1 MTRQASFLNQFRYY
15 AEHNPKTST
24 ALLTFGTVLSCGKMR
39 ILISMIINLP
49 KSHVSLLLQMKTV
62 AIVGFIELKD
72 RIEYMKKG
80 DRAASDSTNLSLE
93 EAQLTSMLENA
104 KNSTWQEHLRN
115 ASDAQD
121 RFMLPNEDGIGTPEY
136 VKKINDRSK
145 EILRDEERRREVAKD
160 FSSSRFW
167 K

>member
-1 MTRQASFLNQFRYY
+1 MCW
-15 AEHNPKTST
+15 ST
-24 ALLTFGTVLSCGKMR
+24 QVLPLR
-39 ILISMIINLP
+39 A
-49 KSHVSLLLQMKTV
+49 KTV

-80 DRAASDSTNLSLE
+80 GRTSSHDTIVSLE
-93 EAQLTSMLENA
+93 EAQLAAMLENA
-104 KNSTWQEHLRN
+104 KKSTWQENLRN

-121 RFMLPNEDGIGTPEY
+121 RFMLPNNEDDGNGTTPEY
-136 VKKINDRSK
+136 VKKIYDRSQ
-145 EILRDEERRREVAKD
+145 EILRDEERKREETKN

>member
-1 MTRQASFLNQFRYY
+1 
-15 AEHNPKTST
+15 
-24 ALLTFGTVLSCGKMR
+24 
-39 ILISMIINLP
+39 
-49 KSHVSLLLQMKTV
+49 MKTV

-72 RIEYMKKG
+72 RIEYKKKG
-80 DRAASDSTNLSLE
+80 DRAASDNTNVSLE
-93 EAQLTSMLENA
+93 EAQLTAMLENA
-104 KNSTWQEHLRN
+104 KNSTWQENLRN

-121 RFMLPNEDGIGTPEY
+121 RFMLPNEDDGIGTPEY
-136 VKKINDRSK
+136 VKKINDRSQ